1 MRPFLPGSASSL
13 STIVLAWLTQGT
25 CQTVGIQFK
34 RTLLPPISWGI
45 RFFVCPCGMV
55 GEKEKVQPRPRR
67 RSSIAI
73 VVLNTFIL
81 PTNPRDLIPL
91 DVLRYDSCKLNTC
104 HRYELLAVGAL
115 AGKREYDVT
124 VIIGLPRASQTTSI
138 PHQIHK
144 RFPHVSTPHPHFARK
159 QPCPNLFILYTLQ
172 NSACV
177 GSGQNHGHFI
187 RETHP
192 NFPLSWSLSEI
203 PGATT
208 CALRISDHL

>member
-1 MRPFLPGSASSL
+1 MPDCRHSIQTNLTASDKL
-13 STIVLAWLTQGT
+13 GH
-25 CQTVGIQFK
+25 
-34 RTLLPPISWGI
+34 
-45 RFFVCPCGMV
+45 RFFLFALVGRV
-55 GEKEKVQPRPRR
+55 GEKEKVEPRPRR
-67 RSSIAI
+67 RSSI
-73 VVLNTFIL
+73 VLLNTFIV
-81 PTNPRDLIPL
+81 PTDPRDLAPL

-124 VIIGLPRASQTTSI
+124 VIIGLPRASQTMSI

-187 RETHP
+187 RET
-192 NFPLSWSLSEI
+192 LSELSTPLVPFGNI
-203 PGATT
+203 RRHD
-208 CALRISDHL
+208 LRAPNQ

>member
-1 MRPFLPGSASSL
+1 MPDCRHSIQTNLTASDKL
-13 STIVLAWLTQGT
+13 GH
-25 CQTVGIQFK
+25 
-34 RTLLPPISWGI
+34 
-45 RFFVCPCGMV
+45 RFFYLPLWDDRGK
-55 GEKEKVQPRPRR
+55 GKSPASP
-67 RSSIAI
+67 SSKIMDW
-73 VVLNTFIL
+73 VLNTFIV
-81 PTNPRDLIPL
+81 PAHPRDLVPL
-91 DVLRYDSCKLNTC
+91 DVLRYDTCKLNTS
-104 HRYELLAVGAL
+104 HRYELLAVSAL

-159 QPCPNLFILYTLQ
+159 QPCPKLFILYTLQ

-187 RETHP
+187 RETFP